1 MPSGF
6 TLEDQTAALRL
17 TLRTLKED
25 WPRPEELQWA
35 EVRLPFLDLLR
46 PALGLATNRELR
58 SILARAGPAAPLP
71 ESRHRECQEDTG
83 TENLVVA
90 GKVKLRRKAPAI
102 KTSTQVN
109 VEKIKM

>member
-35 EVRLPFLDLLR
+35 EARLPFLDLLWS
-46 PALGLATNRELR
+46 ALATNRELR

-71 ESRHRECQEDTG
+71 ESRHRECLEDTG

-90 GKVKLRRKAPAI
+90 GKVKLRGKAPS
-102 KTSTQVN
+102 KKPS
-109 VEKIKM
+109 K